1 MLISLVLVIPSCGGR
16 RTAQVEPPVPTENK
30 EQLIKN
36 QQLVVQDET
45 EDIDGYISR
54 RGYTMESTPTG
65 LRYMKIGRAH
75 V

>member
-45 EDIDGYISR
+45 EDIDDLIDNPNDDDKGASLCPKCH
-54 RGYTMESTPTG
+54 SKVD
-65 LRYMKIGRAH
+65 L
-75 V
+75 